1 MGSSSD
7 RMFSAIEEVV
17 ETELLDMLGCS
28 NKRVVELGNGIQ
40 EIPSWF
46 QDLEL
51 SWFHETAEGT
61 PTRVERQIQ
70 FQRLHNII
78 HPREQR
84 FSHFQEEGLVL
95 HDPR

>member
-7 RMFSAIEEVV
+7 RTSSAIRAAV
-17 ETELLDMLGCS
+17 ETDFDMIGCS

-40 EIPSWF
+40 EISSWF
-46 QDLEL
+46 QDPEL
-51 SWFHETAEGT
+51 SWLHETAEGT
-61 PTRVERQIQ
+61 PTRLERQVQ
-70 FQRLHNII
+70 LQRLHNII

-84 FSHFQEEGLVL
+84 FSYFQEEGLVL